1 MEMSVK
7 TKEEKMESNLKNKK
21 LSSALTFSVV
31 LLMNPGIAFVE
42 NVSFCGERLG
52 EVHPEYRKAVEA
64 YADAMIRLGRDTYNK
79 ENSPVFVSGGIDLKT
94 HQFVR
99 SELKGQGIRQ
109 GDRAYGANP
118 HHDLNLY
125 QVLYGLTK
133 ITGDKKYENE
143 ADEALR
149 WFFNNCQSPAT
160 GLFAW
165 GEHLYWDVEAEQCKG
180 RDIHEF
186 YRPWVL
192 WDRSFKLAPEA
203 CEKFARGLWDHQV
216 HNHSG
221 DFNRHA
227 KWSQHRPGRRCN
239 ISRHAGFYIATWG
252 HAYKET
258 KNPVFLK
265 AIERVLTFKEASRH
279 PVTNF
284 LPSDRNANSVNQW
297 LSDIIGEEV
306 KLSHDPRIGGLH
318 SHVAGT
324 LSLAIDLH
332 DAAKY
337 IDGELKQMMTDFAHT
352 EDEHFLKFHE
362 GLGENSEHLFV
373 DLGGVSTMKAFK
385 TGRSYC
391 PIWDFHYGTAT
402 EAQVALICCERW
414 KQLSPGQIRNGYER
428 LISACARRYL
438 KNDPPAKAIRKPGII
453 GDVVLLMTAAYE
465 LSGDK
470 KFLDRADKF
479 ADIGI
484 KTFLDLS
491 PLPRVAA
498 GFEHY
503 EAITRSDTMMMG
515 LLRLWQIYNK
525 PDIELRL
532 IYSDR

>member
-1 MEMSVK
+1 MVSLK
-7 TKEEKMESNLKNKK
+7 TQEEKMQANPKHKK
-21 LSSALTFSVV
+21 LSSALTLFVA
-31 LLMNPGIAFVE
+31 LLMIPGISFVDKVGFCE
-42 NVSFCGERLG
+42 DVSQ
-52 EVHPEYRKAVEA
+52 EVHPQYKKAVVA
-64 YADAMIRLGRDTYNK
+64 YADTMIRYGRDTYSK
-79 ENSPVFVSGGIDLKT
+79 QKSPVFVSGGIDLKT
-94 HQFVR
+94 HRFVR

-125 QVLYGLTK
+125 QLLYALTT
-133 ITGDKKYENE
+133 ITGDKKYEGQ
-143 ADEALR
+143 ADEALK

-165 GEHLYWDVEAEQCKG
+165 GEHLYWDVELEQCKG

-192 WDRSFKLAPEA
+192 WDRSFDLAPQA
-203 CEKFARGLWDHQV
+203 CEKFAKGLWDHQV
-216 HNHSG
+216 YNHFG

-227 KWSQHRPGRRCN
+227 KWSVHGPGRRCN
-239 ISRHAGFYIATWG
+239 ISRHAGFYFATWG
-252 HAYKET
+252 YAYKQT

-265 AIERVLTFKEASRH
+265 AIERVLLFKEASRH

-297 LSDIIGEEV
+297 LSYIIGEEV

-337 IDGELKQMMTDFAHT
+337 IDGELKQMMTDFANT

-373 DLGGVSTMKAFK
+373 DLGGVSTMKAFE

-391 PIWDFHYGTAT
+391 PIWDFHYGTST
-402 EAQVALICCERW
+402 EAQVALICYERY
-414 KQLSPGQIRNGYER
+414 KQLSPGQIRDGYER
-428 LISACARRYL
+428 LITACARRYL
-438 KNDPPAKAIRKPGII
+438 KSDPPAEAIRKPGII
-453 GDVVLLMTAAYE
+453 GDVILLMTAAYE
-465 LSGDK
+465 LSGDR
-470 KFLDRADKF
+470 KFLTRADKF

-491 PLPRVAA
+491 PLPRVAI

-503 EAITRSDTMMMG
+503 EAITRGDTMMMG

-525 PDIELRL
+525 PDLDIRL
-532 IYSDR
+532 IYTDR

>member
-1 MEMSVK
+1 MEK
-7 TKEEKMESNLKNKK
+7 TKMRLFSIFVLILGVF
-21 LSSALTFSVV
+21 LSL
-31 LLMNPGIAFVE
+31 NIAVYGQQ
-42 NVSFCGERLG
+42 SDS
-52 EVHPEYRKAVEA
+52 VHPEYLKAVTD
-64 YADAMIRLGRDTYNK
+64 YSDVLIKYGRDTYGSEK
-79 ENSPVFVSGGIDLKT
+79 SPVFVAGDIDLKT
-94 HQFVR
+94 NSFR
-99 SELKGQGIRQ
+99 RCPLEGQGIRE

-118 HHDLNLY
+118 HHYLNLY
-125 QVLYGLTK
+125 QILYCLTDIIK
-133 ITGDKKYENE
+133 DARYQEH
-143 ADEALR
+143 ADSSLQ
-149 WFFNNCQSPAT
+149 WFFNHCQSPAT

-192 WDRSFKLAPEA
+192 WGRSFKIAPEA
-203 CEKFARGLWDHQV
+203 CEKFAMGLWDHQV
-216 HNHSG
+216 YNHIG

-227 KWSQHRPGRRCN
+227 KWSEHGPERRNN

-252 HAYKET
+252 YAYKET

-265 AIERVLTFKEASRH
+265 AIERVLIFKEASRH

-297 LSDIIGEEV
+297 LSDIIGEQV
-306 KLSHDPRIGGLH
+306 KLSHDPKIGGLH

-337 IDGELKQMMTDFAHT
+337 IDGELKQMMTDFEHT

-373 DLGGVSTMKAFK
+373 DLGGVSTMKPFA

-391 PIWDFHYGTAT
+391 PIWDFQYGTAT

-414 KQLSPGQIRNGYER
+414 KQLSPGQIRDGYER
-428 LISACARRYL
+428 LITACAKRYL
-438 KNDPPAKAIRKPGII
+438 KNDPPAEAIRKPGII
-453 GDVVLLMTAAYE
+453 GEVIMLMAAAYE
-465 LSGDK
+465 LTGDK
-470 KFLDRADKF
+470 KFLERADKF

-484 KTFLDLS
+484 KTFLDIS
-491 PLPRVAA
+491 GLPRAA
-498 GFEHY
+498 VGFDHY

-515 LLRLWQIYNK
+515 LLQLWITHN
-525 PDIELRL
+525 DIKIKQRL
-532 IYSDR
+532 IYTDR